1 MSIINEVARSFIPQQ
16 LIPKHLFDMT
26 NNNSKAIKKGLH
38 SAALNPSE
46 AINNDSDQAYMGLP
60 PER

>member
-1 MSIINEVARSFIPQQ
+1 
-16 LIPKHLFDMT
+16 MT

-46 AINNDSDQAYMGLP
+46 AINNDSDQAYRGLP